1 MVSDIF
7 LELVRLNPFQKGI
20 ACRNRSKITDF
31 MENFQSLVKKWQK
44 LAKNRFFSA
53 AQAFFHPRTDFFIPY
68 ALYTCPE
75 SGIWP
80 GTLNSKIEPTLLWGE
95 AAAPQP
101 PPPVAPLVT
110 MAHDLCAEYEIGR
123 LFEVVFTYYF
133 HLLHIGS
140 KLWSKTVF

>member
-68 ALYTCPE
+68 ASNTCPE

-80 GTLNSKIEPTLLWGE
+80 GTLNSKIEPTLLYI
-95 AAAPQP
+95 
-101 PPPVAPLVT
+101 LYIY
-110 MAHDLCAEYEIGR
+110 DLFDFLGLIESEWNQDWNVFWKFVPNRPAWCA
-123 LFEVVFTYYF
+123 F
-133 HLLHIGS
+133 S
-140 KLWSKTVF
+140 KFGNWKIV